1 MSDRGGCGRA
11 REPEPDSARGP
22 APARAGDRTPTPS
35 PGSDRAER
43 RGRRS
48 LSPPSS
54 RSRSRSRSPFLP
66 LERSRSR
73 SRSRSRARGPGT
85 RRERLRSRAG
95 ARRAARARDSYLMY
109 FKFLASSPAD
119 ELAAVRELAVPLIRT
134 TPVVLPFDLS
144 RTVADNCL
152 SLSGMGYY
160 LGIGSCCP
168 ACTVTGGPRMGRA
181 DRAALILAYV
191 QQLSNIYEYRAF
203 LASIRALGGADDAG
217 FGGCAGGGVGPGGPT
232 ERALAEVLAQPE
244 LFFAYHVLR
253 DGGVRDARVLFYR
266 DLDCSGFMM
275 YVVFPGK
282 AIHLHH
288 RLLDH
293 LLTACAGYKIVA
305 HVWQTMFVLVVRR
318 DGGGGRQP
326 SATDAEV
333 PAVSAGD
340 LYCKMSDLNFD
351 GELLLEYRRLYA
363 AFDDFAPPA

>member
-1 MSDRGGCGRA
+1 MSDRGERRRA
-11 REPEPDSARGP
+11 REPSPDFGCGRG
-22 APARAGDRTPTPS
+22 AERAGDWATAPASTPALAPALG
-35 PGSDRAER
+35 PGLAA
-43 RGRRS
+43 GRRS
-48 LSPPSS
+48 LISP
-54 RSRSRSRSPFLP
+54 RLCSRSRSRSPFAP
-66 LERSRSR
+66 QGRSRSR
-73 SRSRSRARGPGT
+73 SRGPAT
-85 RRERLRSRAG
+85 RRERLRSRTG

-109 FKFLASSPAD
+109 FRFLASSPAD

-160 LGIGSCCP
+160 LGIGGCCP
-168 ACTVTGGPRMGRA
+168 ACTVTGEPRMGRA

-203 LASIRALGGADDAG
+203 LASIRALGGTDDGG
-217 FGGCAGGGVGPGGPT
+217 FGGCAPGPGGPT

-318 DGGGGRQP
+318 DGGGGRQQ